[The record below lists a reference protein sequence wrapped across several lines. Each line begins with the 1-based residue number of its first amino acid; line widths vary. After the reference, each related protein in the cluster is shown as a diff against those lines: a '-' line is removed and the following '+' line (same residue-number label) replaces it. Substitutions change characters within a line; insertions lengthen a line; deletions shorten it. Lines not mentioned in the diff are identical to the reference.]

1 MIVRS
6 CALLLLLT
14 AGCYSFTGAS
24 IPSHIHSIAIP
35 YVDDQSGFG
44 QSELRQQLT
53 DLLQE
58 KFIREGSLQLAERP
72 SADALLETVV
82 TRVSD
87 EPVGVRAGEAL
98 TNKRITIFVEAV
110 YRDQKKQRDFWKR
123 SFQQSA
129 DYAISENL
137 DGLRRALREAE
148 EKLAEDLLLGVISNW

>member
-1 MIVRS
+1 MKRAIIVIS
-6 CALLLLLT
+6 VFLLS
-14 AGCYSFTGAS
+14 GCYSFTGAS
-24 IPSHIHSIAIP
+24 IPSHIQTLAIP

-53 DLLQE
+53 DLLHE
-58 KFIREGSLQLAERP
+58 KFLREGSLQIAERNG
-72 SADALLETVV
+72 ADALLETVV

-98 TNKRITIFVEAV
+98 SNKRVTIYVEAH
-110 YRDQKKQRDFWKR
+110 YRDQKKQREFWKR
-123 SFQQSA
+123 NFQQSA